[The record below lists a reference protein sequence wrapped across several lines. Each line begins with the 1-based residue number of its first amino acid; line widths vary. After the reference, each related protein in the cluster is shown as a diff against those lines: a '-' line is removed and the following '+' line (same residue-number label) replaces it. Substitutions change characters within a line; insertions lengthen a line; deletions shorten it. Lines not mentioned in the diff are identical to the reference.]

1 MGALLDHLGE
11 VCDVHELSGS
21 KFCRQPNFL
30 STRCGMNLPQTQCG
44 MNFVFVMVDK
54 Y

>member
-1 MGALLDHLGE
+1 MGALLDLGE
-11 VCDVHELSGS
+11 VCDVHELSGF
-21 KFCRQPNFL
+21 KFRQQPNLL

-44 MNFVFVMVDK
+44 MDFFFVMVDK